1 MQQVN
6 EVCKIDQK
14 SLCPYI
20 IMDFYIILAYPKRI
34 LFRFETIKLRCMT
47 MLEHNLKELLLKG
60 NSRSY
65 TDFVA
70 DIVSKRP
77 ELVGQLW
84 DIYLSMEE
92 PVSRRAAWII
102 DTASEDKPDW
112 VEPFLPDLIRK
123 LPVFNHDGLKR
134 HALRMIAR
142 LPFPVNTDGEL
153 MNITFEWLLSPT
165 ESVAVKMYC
174 IQILYR
180 LSATEPDILQE
191 LYDTIEFQMSDG
203 TPGFRSIGSKMMRDI
218 DKDIMQRKTK
228 SGK

>member
-1 MQQVN
+1 MAS
-6 EVCKIDQK
+6 QK
-14 SLCPYI
+14 H
-20 IMDFYIILAYPKRI
+20 DFR
-34 LFRFETIKLRCMT
+34 
-47 MLEHNLKELLLKG
+47 ELLLKG

-77 ELVGQLW
+77 ELVGELW
-84 DIYLSMEE
+84 EIYLSIEE

-102 DTASEDKPDW
+102 DTASENKPDW
-112 VEPFLPDLIRK
+112 VEPFLPALMEK
-123 LPVFNHDGLKR
+123 LPLFNHDGLKR

-142 LPFPVNTDGEL
+142 LPFPTGSEGEL
-153 MNITFEWLLSPT
+153 MNIAFDWLISAT

-191 LYDTIEFQMSDG
+191 LYDTIEFQMADG
-203 TPGFRSIGSKMMRDI
+203 TPGFKSIGSKMMHDIDRDI
-218 DKDIMQRKTK
+218 IKRKL
-228 SGK
+228 GK

>member
-1 MQQVN
+1 MAMQ
-6 EVCKIDQK
+6 
-14 SLCPYI
+14 
-20 IMDFYIILAYPKRI
+20 
-34 LFRFETIKLRCMT
+34 
-47 MLEHNLKELLLKG
+47 EHNLKELLLKG

-70 DIVSKRP
+70 DIVEKRP
-77 ELVGQLW
+77 ELVNDLW
-84 DIYLSMEE
+84 EIYLAMEE

-102 DTASEDKPDW
+102 DTASEDKPLW

-123 LPVFNHDGLKR
+123 LPLFNHDGLKR

-142 LPFPVNTDGEL
+142 LPFPDHTEGEL
-153 MNITFEWLLSPT
+153 LNMAFGWLISPT

-191 LYDTIEFQMSDG
+191 LYDTIEFQMADG
-203 TPGFRSIGSKMMRDI
+203 TPGFRSIGIKMLKDI
-218 DKDIMQRKTK
+218 DKDIIQRKL
-228 SGK
+228 GKRKRII

>member
-1 MQQVN
+1 MSLQQYN
-6 EVCKIDQK
+6 
-14 SLCPYI
+14 
-20 IMDFYIILAYPKRI
+20 
-34 LFRFETIKLRCMT
+34 FR
-47 MLEHNLKELLLKG
+47 ELLLKG

-77 ELVGQLW
+77 ELVRELW
-84 DIYLSMEE
+84 EIYLAMEA

-102 DTASEDKPDW
+102 DTASENKPNW
-112 VEPFLPDLIRK
+112 VEPFLPQLIDK

-142 LPFPVNTDGEL
+142 MPFPANSEGEL
-153 MNITFEWLLSPT
+153 MNITFEWLISTT

-191 LYDTIEFQMSDG
+191 LYDTIEFQIADG
-203 TPGFRSIGSKMMRDI
+203 TPGFKGIGSKMMRQI
-218 DKDIMQRKTK
+218 DKDIMQRKM
-228 SGK
+228 GR

>member
-1 MQQVN
+1 
-6 EVCKIDQK
+6 
-14 SLCPYI
+14 
-20 IMDFYIILAYPKRI
+20 
-34 LFRFETIKLRCMT
+34 MT
-47 MLEHNLKELLLKG
+47 LKEHNLRELLLKG

-70 DIVSKRP
+70 DILSKRP
-77 ELVGQLW
+77 ELVSELW
-84 DIYLSMEE
+84 EIYLAMEE

-112 VEPFLPDLIRK
+112 IAPFLPWLIAK

-142 LPFPVNTDGEL
+142 MPFPPGSEGEL
-153 MNITFEWLLSPT
+153 MNIAFEWLIATT

-191 LYDTIEFQMSDG
+191 LYDTIEFQIEDG
-203 TPGFRSIGSKMMRDI
+203 TPGFQSIGSKMMRQI
-218 DKDIMQRKTK
+218 DMDIMERKLGRK
-228 SGK
+228 G